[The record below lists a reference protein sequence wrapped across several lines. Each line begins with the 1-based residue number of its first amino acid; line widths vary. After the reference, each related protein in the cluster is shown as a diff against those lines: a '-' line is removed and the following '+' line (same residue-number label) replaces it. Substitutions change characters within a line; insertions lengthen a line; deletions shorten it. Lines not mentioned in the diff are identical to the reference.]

1 MTFRHKKCPFLN
13 KDGEMT
19 QRLLICTSSKYLTKS
34 RDITILFK
42 IHCISLYHILESLPL
57 LSGFVL
63 DQGIGTCRLSVF
75 GSNPACDIFFFFNFL
90 KNLKNGILRSNL
102 RKYCYSVFV
111 ICTIFCFNG
120 IHNFIVR
127 VMKITCKGSPA
138 TSHLESSQLFSQLNS
153 VYSQIFW
160 V

>member
-1 MTFRHKKCPFLN
+1 M
-13 KDGEMT
+13 
-19 QRLLICTSSKYLTKS
+19 S
-34 RDITILFK
+34 LFK
-42 IHCISLYHILESLPL
+42 ERWRNDAKITNMYIFKNSNKVQRYNIVILNTSLYHILESLPL

-138 TSHLESSQLFSQLNS
+138 TSHLESRQLFSQLNS